1 MHSSDRSHILKL
13 PKWLIFLRG
22 AQMLVALLV
31 FCLACYG
38 ASALAIDGDA
48 LSLFTS
54 LATFILLTYIVGSE
68 LWFPF
73 LYNYWAVLGLEIFAV
88 FFWLVSF
95 ALLAAEVGNIVI
107 VPFDDCFFDCIK
119 RKRGLV
125 KRDGQSF
132 FDAMATEAA
141 FGGVEFTLFIVSL
154 VFVSIQLYRHRKEG
168 GHCQPGALQ
177 TAPPSGPTVQ
187 TAAQWPTMP
196 QVREEQT
203 TLMQSQ
209 PSNLFPRAE
218 LPHEQQLYQQSF
230 NQQPPQTAQHGQ
242 HGYNALP
249 VAGRDDAYFEN
260 A

>member
-1 MHSSDRSHILKL
+1 MHSSDRSHILRL

-38 ASALAIDGDA
+38 VSALAIDGDA
-48 LSLFTS
+48 LSLFTVWPHRLFLLPIMLPKHLLTELQS
-54 LATFILLTYIVGSE
+54 LATFILLIYIVGSE

-73 LYNYWAVLGLEIFAV
+73 LYNYWAILGLEIFAV

-107 VPFDDCFFDCIK
+107 VPFDDCGFYCFK

-141 FGGVEFTLFIVSL
+141 FGGVEL
-154 VFVSIQLYRHRKEG
+154 
-168 GHCQPGALQ
+168 
-177 TAPPSGPTVQ
+177 
-187 TAAQWPTMP
+187 
-196 QVREEQT
+196 
-203 TLMQSQ
+203 
-209 PSNLFPRAE
+209 
-218 LPHEQQLYQQSF
+218 
-230 NQQPPQTAQHGQ
+230 
-242 HGYNALP
+242 
-249 VAGRDDAYFEN
+249 
-260 A
+260 